1 MLLFALLSRCIL
13 VALSLPTRSP
23 QSLGI
28 LRARDACSAS
38 GKLNPEQRR
47 ALDRQEYE
55 NELWVHLY
63 IHCFWTQLQLWE
75 DDTGFNS
82 NRILHTYG
90 GRQRLNEEEA
100 LLAINGCNARAR
112 GTSEYPIDWCFKAFI
127 CILRTPV
134 GDWYRRYM
142 LDVINGN
149 V

>member
-1 MLLFALLSRCIL
+1 

-23 QSLGI
+23 QSLDI
-28 LRARDACSAS
+28 LRARDACSVS
-38 GKLNPEQRR
+38 GKLDSDQRR

-55 NELWVHLY
+55 NKLWVHRY
-63 IHCFWTQLQLWE
+63 IYCFWTRLQLWE
-75 DDTGFNS
+75 DDAGFNT

-100 LLAINGCNARAR
+100 LPAINGCNARAR
-112 GTSEYPIDWCFKAFI
+112 KDSENALSWCYNAFI

-149 V
+149 A